1 MRMLIKLTAVG
12 MQGHKQA
19 YFDIKFFGPFQ
30 QGIGGTGKEFI
41 EQGPVV
47 GKGGPEFIGHGE
59 SNVLPFAVGENM
71 LLLSNPLLGGFH
83 ATGAAAFAFTTLAEV
98 FCVRTVGRSA
108 TIPSNAHGT
117 GPAGEHA
124 LDDEFGP
131 FWDEVAVFSE

>member
-1 MRMLIKLTAVG
+1 

-59 SNVLPFAVGENM
+59 GDVLPFAVGQDV
-71 LLLSNPLLGGFH
+71 LLFGNPLLGSLE
-83 ATGAAAFAFTTLAEV
+83 ATAAASFGFASLAEKASQAS
-98 FCVRTVGRSA
+98 CSNSGERPWRRYHRQASA
-108 TIPSNAHGT
+108 RQRVWS
-117 GPAGEHA
+117 
-124 LDDEFGP
+124 
-131 FWDEVAVFSE
+131 SR